1 MTALKFFTLFLV
13 FSLTIILSTPE
24 LHAEMPWKCVANC
37 GSGSSGGG
45 GSAPRQT
52 YTPQDNS
59 WQQQQ
64 QQREE
69 EERKRLE
76 AEQKKLQEEQA
87 EKEKKRREEFEKG
100 KQDAL
105 KLLKGSDTSELG
117 LKGFDAGNDL
127 SFKETE
133 DSSNQDSSI
142 VDLRHLDPNKP
153 ITVDP
158 NVVKGKERKIP
169 VQVMEKTLNNENYI
183 KGFDAVKAGNHSLA
197 TKYFRRA
204 LAELPDD
211 VMVRN
216 ALGLAEDLDK
226 MHKEKET
233 GDTSNMANR
242 EAYKGY
248 QAMLDHDYDTAIK
261 YYESA
266 AKIDPNNKRHR
277 DDVTFLQGVKTGVQI
292 GIEKAKTSEEK
303 VLAEKAWKLY
313 DNAYIATTRGDYDT
327 AVSLLEGAL
336 SMSPLNKGIQDTL
349 DFVKKNR
356 DEASNSQGKN
366 KKSLGE

>member
-1 MTALKFFTLFLV
+1 MTALKFSTLFLV
-13 FSLTIILSTPE
+13 LSLTIILSTPE
-24 LHAEMPWKCVANC
+24 LRAEMPWKCVANC

-45 GSAPRQT
+45 GSSPRQT

-64 QQREE
+64 QKEE
-69 EERKRLE
+69 EERKHLE
-76 AEQKKLQEEQA
+76 AEQKKLQEEQV

-105 KLLKGSDTSELG
+105 KLLKGSDTGELG
-117 LKGFDAGNDL
+117 LKGFDTGNDL
-127 SFKETE
+127 GFKETG
-133 DSSNQDSSI
+133 DSSNQDSSV

-158 NVVKGKERKIP
+158 NVAKGKERKIP

-197 TKYFRRA
+197 AQYFRKA
-204 LAELPDD
+204 QAELPGD

-216 ALGLAEDLDK
+216 ALGLAEDLEK
-226 MHKEKET
+226 MHSEKAA

-248 QAMLDHDYDTAIK
+248 QAMIDHDYDTAIK

-266 AKIDPNNKRHR
+266 ARIDPNNKRHR

-292 GIEKAKTSEEK
+292 GFEKAKTSEEK
-303 VLAEKAWKLY
+303 ALAEKAWKLY

-327 AVSLLEGAL
+327 AVNLLEGAL
-336 SMSPLNKGIQDTL
+336 FMSPLNKGIQGTL

-356 DEASNSQGKN
+356 DEASHPQGKN
-366 KKSLGE
+366 KKGLGE